1 MATLQEIVIRKNHFY
16 MKKIIASL
24 ATLTPLLAL
33 AHPGHGESEGYTI
46 IHYFSEPQHALVTLG
61 VVVVT
66 GIFIVWEKKRK
77 QKES

>member
-1 MATLQEIVIRKNHFY
+1 

-24 ATLTPLLAL
+24 VTLTPLLAL

-66 GIFIVWEKKRK
+66 GIFIAWEKRSK

>member
-1 MATLQEIVIRKNHFY
+1 

-66 GIFIVWEKKRK
+66 GIFIAWEKRSK